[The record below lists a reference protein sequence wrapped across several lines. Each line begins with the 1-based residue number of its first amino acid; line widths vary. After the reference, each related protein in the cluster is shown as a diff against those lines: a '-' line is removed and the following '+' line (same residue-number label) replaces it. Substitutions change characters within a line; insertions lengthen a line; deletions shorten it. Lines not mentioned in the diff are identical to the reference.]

1 MHPTHRQLEYL
12 VAVTD
17 TGHFGAAARRC
28 NVTQPTLSAQIQLL
42 EDRLHAK
49 LLDRSPSG
57 ARPTPLG
64 EIVVGLSRHA
74 LATIEEIENVTRK
87 AADNLGG
94 LIRLATL
101 STVGPYFLPYLLPR
115 LSEDY
120 PGLEVIIREERP
132 QQLEQGLLAGT
143 FDCALTRAPEEQGTL
158 VFRELVSDPM
168 WLGIPADHPLAAE
181 PIIRPEMLTGQQ
193 MMTLGSEHGMPP
205 SVRQFHD
212 SIGAEVNHDYEGT
225 TLDGLSQ
232 LVSTGKGMALLPRS
246 YITSNLCDDNRIVFR
261 EVEGRTLTRSVGL
274 AWRDGCV
281 RSSQYEELFE
291 QFNKTLEDMRGT
303 L

>member
-28 NVTQPTLSAQIQLL
+28 NVTQPTLSAQVQLL

-64 EIVVGLSRHA
+64 EIVVGLSRDA
-74 LATIEEIENVTRK
+74 LATIEEIENVTRN
-87 AADNLGG
+87 AAANLGG

-115 LSEDY
+115 LGEDY

-132 QQLEQGLLAGT
+132 QQLEQGLVAGT
-143 FDCALTRAPEEQGTL
+143 FDCALTRAPAEQGAL
-158 VFRELVSDPM
+158 VYRELVADPM
-168 WLGIPADHPLAAE
+168 WLGIPADHPLAVE
-181 PIIRPEMLTGQQ
+181 RIIRPEMLTGEP
-193 MMTLGSEHGMPP
+193 MMSLGAEHGMPP
-205 SVRQFHD
+205 SVKQFHD
-212 SIGAEVNHDYEGT
+212 FVGAVVSNDYEGT

-232 LVSTGKGMALLPRS
+232 LVSIGKGMALLPRS
-246 YITSNLCDDNRIVFR
+246 YITSKLHDDNKIVFR
-261 EVEGRTLTRSVGL
+261 EVEGWTLTRSVGL

-281 RSSQYEELFE
+281 RSPQYEELFE
-291 QFNKTLEDMRGT
+291 QLRKTLEDMGDT
-303 L
+303 V